1 MGRTRAARPGRPRRD
16 RDAELEQLYAE
27 LPALDCQGRCAESCG
42 PIAMSALER
51 QRIEAR
57 GVKLMPLAMTC
68 PALTQLGRCSV
79 YEVRPL
85 ICRLWGL
92 VEQMACPWGCRPEGG
107 FLDDATARRLLA
119 RAEVIGGR
127 P

>member
-1 MGRTRAARPGRPRRD
+1 MTGRRARRGRD
-16 RDAELEQLYAE
+16 RVAELDQLYAE
-27 LPALDCQGRCAESCG
+27 LPAIECQGLCAESCG

-51 QRIEAR
+51 KRIEER
-57 GVKLMPLAMTC
+57 GVKLLPLAMTC
-68 PALTQLGRCSV
+68 PALTPLNRCSV

-92 VEQMACPWGCRPEGG
+92 VEQMACPWGCRPVGG